1 MTKTKNNTQKN
12 TDSLSE
18 IINPIMNYLIS
29 IENEPV
35 DENNSHLIYTM
46 GVPRNWIME
55 TDCSYLETLK
65 VTDDLKLIKLEPF
78 EETSIDEFFRYIVT
92 LINKNLLIDT
102 KRAQLEE
109 QILILKS
116 QFNEDQKSLMDQL
129 YNTDSDK
136 SNNNERKNKE

>member
-35 DENNSHLIYTM
+35 DENNSQLIYTM

-55 TDCSYLETLK
+55 TDCSYLEILK

>member
-35 DENNSHLIYTM
+35 DENNSQLIYTM

-129 YNTDSDK
+129 YSTDSDK

>member
-35 DENNSHLIYTM
+35 DENNSQLIYTM

-129 YNTDSDK
+129 YYTDSDK